1 VKNNAKILTSKLNS
15 VYAWRSTKKK
25 IIFVIMNGSY
35 EKLDK
40 GKILISAP
48 YLNDIFKR
56 SVILLTE
63 NDDNG
68 TVGFII
74 NKPLRL
80 KIHEVVED
88 FPNFDAT
95 VHLGGPVQP
104 DMLNFIH
111 KAGDVIDGGYEISN
125 GIYWGGNFE
134 TFKIL
139 AEAGSL
145 NPLDFRFFL
154 GYAGWNPNQL
164 NNEFKINSWYV
175 NSLPIDDI
183 FSDDSEHLWQ
193 KILINMGG
201 EYKVIATFPEDPSVN

>member
-1 VKNNAKILTSKLNS
+1 MNDSN
-15 VYAWRSTKKK
+15 TKP
-25 IIFVIMNGSY
+25 G
-35 EKLDK
+35 K

-63 NDDNG
+63 NDENG

-88 FPNFDAT
+88 FPNFDAI

-111 KAGDVIDGGYEISN
+111 KAGDIIDGGYEISN

-145 NPLDFRFFL
+145 NPSDIRFFL

-164 NNEFKINSWYV
+164 KNELKTNSWYI
-175 NSLPIDDI
+175 NNLPIDDI
-183 FSDDSEHLWQ
+183 F
-193 KILINMGG
+193 
-201 EYKVIATFPEDPSVN
+201 